1 MWNGVCERHA
11 TFVFFFRKE
20 KECFN
25 ISKGG
30 NRDGCEGR
38 IRVCPRAHEM
48 SRVLACSRECN
59 LCTGVE
65 PAFPAR
71 GILLCFFGGRK
82 KTMSNKLIR
91 KSEETNWLKCDE

>member
-30 NRDGCEGR
+30 NRDGCEGMAYTS
-38 IRVCPRAHEM
+38 VPP
-48 SRVLACSRECN
+48 
-59 LCTGVE
+59 CT
-65 PAFPAR
+65 
-71 GILLCFFGGRK
+71 
-82 KTMSNKLIR
+82 
-91 KSEETNWLKCDE
+91 